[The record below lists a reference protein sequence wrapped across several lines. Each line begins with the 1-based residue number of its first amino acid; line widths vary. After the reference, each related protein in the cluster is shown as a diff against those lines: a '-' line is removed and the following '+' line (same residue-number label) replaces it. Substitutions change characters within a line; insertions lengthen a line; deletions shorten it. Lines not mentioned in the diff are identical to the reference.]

1 MRLSLCFVWQ
11 SGARAGLSRWSSAGL
26 FSLAC
31 VCLAPVQANVSL
43 QSIILPQAVTRSVVI
58 DQSAWQGIGVELEY
72 LRSDAKP
79 EATLEQLAMLL
90 PEFTPVWSEQEVV
103 RAHWTTAQTSFVLL
117 LWATEHQGTEG
128 LLSAVALGQPERLK
142 NTSAPVSFRAL
153 DWLPRQAEQLFNFT
167 DASSGLPA
175 VISSFTVP
183 MIASQLIDH
192 LKSYGQRNGWLHLQ
206 VDPTPSRSAKRQ
218 SEGLTLVRDAKHP
231 PEDLALE
238 RGAKPLQEDLTFI
251 RDAKRLS
258 FLVTDGQGH
267 TTVLVF
273 ESSRD
278 AP

>member
-1 MRLSLCFVWQ
+1 MRLSLFFVRQ
-11 SGARAGLSRWSSAGL
+11 SGARAGLSRWSSAGML
-26 FSLAC
+26 ILAC

-43 QSIILPQAVTRSVVI
+43 QSIILPQAVTRSVII
-58 DQSAWQGIGVELEY
+58 DQSAWQGVGVELEY

-90 PEFTPVWSEQEVV
+90 PELTPVWSEQEVV

-117 LWATEHQGTEG
+117 LWANEHQGTEG
-128 LLSAVALGQPERLK
+128 LLSAVALGQPDGLK

-153 DWLPRQAEQLFNFT
+153 DWLPKQAAQLFNFI
-167 DASSGLPA
+167 DSSSGLPA

-183 MIASQLIDH
+183 MIASQLTDH
-192 LKSYGQRNGWLHLQ
+192 LKSYGRRNGWLLLH
-206 VDPTPSRSAKRQ
+206 D
-218 SEGLTLVRDAKHP
+218 
-231 PEDLALE
+231 
-238 RGAKPLQEDLTFI
+238 DLTFI

-258 FLVTDGQGH
+258 FLVTGGQGH

-278 AP
+278 TP

>member
-31 VCLAPVQANVSL
+31 ACLTPVQANVSL
-43 QSIILPQAVTRSVVI
+43 QSIILPQTVTRSVII

-72 LRSDAKP
+72 LRSDATP
-79 EATLEQLAMLL
+79 EATLEQFAMLL
-90 PEFTPVWSEQEVV
+90 PELTPVWSEQEVV

-153 DWLPRQAEQLFNFT
+153 DWLPEQAVQLFSFT

-192 LKSYGQRNGWLHLQ
+192 LKSYGQRNGWL
-206 VDPTPSRSAKRQ
+206 
-218 SEGLTLVRDAKHP
+218 
-231 PEDLALE
+231 
-238 RGAKPLQEDLTFI
+238 PLHENLTFI

-258 FLVTDGQGH
+258 FLVTGGQGH